1 MPVTLLSVSIVN
13 LNRIFMDFIRLSS
26 GLDFEYFIWYT
37 YLLTFSSWLS
47 TSQLLLLLS
56 TKFIKIYF
64 FALYIIMQSLIVA
77 SSAVIWFH
85 LNAIWQA
92 IFLSQSK
99 GSVMM
104 SGLNLHSCFVIYV
117 DGWDWKSAQEQLKST
132 FKFQDTKKSKCWVIA
147 FHSFNQAS
155 IQLKYQIKNYHKVKH
170 DFDVLKKIN
179 RNNWKKS
186 DISNG
191 SQRMVFFC
199 VCASINPL
207 NRQY

>member
-1 MPVTLLSVSIVN
+1 
-13 LNRIFMDFIRLSS
+13 MDFIRLSS

-64 FALYIIMQSLIVA
+64 FALYIIMQSLIVT

-155 IQLKYQIKNYHKVKH
+155 IQLKYQTKNYHKVKH
-170 DFDVLKKIN
+170 DFDVLEKN